1 MRVKKRK
8 KRSSCTSKITAS
20 LSVASKAALANNVC
34 TPDQAG
40 SAAAPLSVH
49 RGRLLPFCQARR
61 SRPALPPPP
70 PPLPPL
76 PSPRFPS
83 LPKKPCTL
91 DAVTSDVAPG
101 LPCAAA
107 PVGRHGHACS
117 RTVAHARGGPPAAG
131 RSPSSRNAYNA
142 QHNKVCFFA
151 VNTLYN
157 IVYLTS

>member
-49 RGRLLPFCQARR
+49 RGRLAFLPGEKEPT
-61 SRPALPPPP
+61 RP
-70 PPLPPL
+70 
-76 PSPRFPS
+76 S
-83 LPKKPCTL
+83 
-91 DAVTSDVAPG
+91 
-101 LPCAAA
+101 AAA
-107 PVGRHGHACS
+107 AAAAAAIAAISLSSKEAACTRRRAVGRGPGTAPCGRPSGCRGHACS
-117 RTVAHARGGPPAAG
+117 RTVAHARGAPPAAG

>member
-8 KRSSCTSKITAS
+8 KRSSCTSKIMAS

-70 PPLPPL
+70 PLPPL

-83 LPKKPCTL
+83 LPKKPRAL
-91 DAVTSDVAPG
+91 DVVPSDAG
-101 LPCAAA
+101 LPCMAA
-107 PVGRHGHACS
+107 PAGRRGQACS
-117 RTVAHARGGPPAAG
+117 RTLAHARGGPPVVG
-131 RSPSSRNAYNA
+131 RSPGSRNAYNA